1 MDKELLKSVIADNQ
15 AEIPRHQVIPR
26 DFSFEDFGNYV
37 FVGIRRA
44 GKSYLLYQRIQQL
57 LANGTGWDE
66 ILYINF
72 EDERLEGMGKENLN
86 LLLET
91 HIEMYGKRPT
101 LFFD

>member
-15 AEIPRHQVIPR
+15 AEIPRHKVVPR

-57 LANGTGWDE
+57 LASKWT
-66 ILYINF
+66 ILIAYKGKKTAMMYISH
-72 EDERLEGMGKENLN
+72 EPES
-86 LLLET
+86 
-91 HIEMYGKRPT
+91 
-101 LFFD
+101 